1 MIKRIL
7 PEELKL
13 GMYID
18 SAVFEKAQEEKRSA
32 DFVDGVLVDTEENL
46 KRFKEKG
53 LLKYIYIDTEKTKKI
68 IKKPEPVKKEKPP
81 EPEEKKPVVEK
92 VVEKKPP
99 EPAEEKVINPIPFKE
114 EVKVAVEVKKQAHN
128 VVKSYMEDARVGKTL
143 DSEAVKTQASDMVDS
158 ILRND
163 NALTSLTRIKSF
175 DEYTFTHCVNVAVLV
190 TSFAKRLG
198 FNRNRLERL
207 AAGGLLHDLGKVK
220 VPDEIL
226 NKPGRF
232 TPEERVI
239 INKHPEFSAE
249 MLEKT
254 PHIEEDSIRVS
265 FEHHERLDGTGYPRG
280 LKESQLHIDTNI
292 ISICDVYD
300 ALTSARVY
308 KPGFPLPK
316 ALQIIKENA
325 GKDFKPNLVDM
336 FINIVGA
343 YPVASVVELNTGE
356 LAVVSEVSE
365 KDSSKPWVIV
375 ITDWKKKMISTPEQ
389 LLIGSVSA
397 GGREIV
403 KYHDPREVGIEP
415 EKYLEQIQ
423 KS

>member
-18 SAVFEKAQEEKRSA
+18 SAVFEKAREEKRSA
-32 DFVDGVLVDTEENL
+32 DFVDGVLVDTEEKL

-68 IKKPEPVKKEKPP
+68 VKKA
-81 EPEEKKPVVEK
+81 EPEEKKPVAEK

-114 EVKVAVEVKKQAHN
+114 EIKVAVEVKEQAHN
-128 VVKSYMEDARVGKTL
+128 VVKSYMEDARAGKTL
-143 DSEAVKTQASDMVDS
+143 DSEVVKNQASDMVDS

-232 TPEERVI
+232 TPEEREI
-239 INKHPEFSAE
+239 INKHPAYSAE

-254 PHIEEDSIRVS
+254 PHIEEDSIRLS

-280 LKESQLHIDTNI
+280 IKESQLHIDTNI
-292 ISICDVYD
+292 VSICDVYD

-316 ALQIIKENA
+316 ALQIIRENA
-325 GKDFKPNLVDM
+325 GTDFKPNLVDM
-336 FINIVGA
+336 FINIIGA
-343 YPVASVVELNTGE
+343 YPVGSVVELNTGE

-365 KDSSKPWVIV
+365 KDSSKPWVIIV
-375 ITDWKKKMISTPEQ
+375 TDWKKKIIATPEQ

-397 GGREIV
+397 GGREII
-403 KYHDPREVGIEP
+403 KYHDPHEVGIEP
-415 EKYLEQIQ
+415 EKYLEQLQ
-423 KS
+423 KN